1 MLECFVHS
9 QDRTTFVDG
18 LFGLMADY
26 SIPLSGED
34 SGMLSTIKTS
44 LDSLS
49 SSTET
54 KKANKSVLLG
64 KFQEELSSEV
74 ATLKENILNITQVC
88 SKDTKLISFQIQE
101 IESPA
106 LLDPESA
113 YEEIKQ
119 TLERLEKS
127 IEQVRSSR
135 FFVLFTHNASRFA
148 KKLSSLRSMKRSLN
162 FQPTSIQRLMR
173 LTVYIISSLIRFNSL
188 ARLTSIFTTS
198 TCCGTR
204 WTSGTH
210 GPTTSSPWTS
220 TRFSFGFGPPAISP
234 FQVSASEC
242 KKVVR
247 EFGETIAELNA
258 KDESNEVLTMLENK
272 VRQHFVDQRLE
283 FPFRWQASSPRFL
296 A

>member
-1 MLECFVHS
+1 M
-9 QDRTTFVDG
+9 DG

-88 SKDTKLISFQIQE
+88 LKDTKLISFQIQE

-127 IEQVRSSR
+127 IEQVSSL
-135 FFVLFTHNASRFA
+135 FFFFTHNSSRFA
-148 KKLSSLRSMKRSLN
+148 KKPSSLRSMKRSLN
-162 FQPTSIQRLMR
+162 FQPTSIQRL
-173 LTVYIISSLIRFNSL
+173 
-188 ARLTSIFTTS
+188 
-198 TCCGTR
+198 TR
-204 WTSGTH
+204 
-210 GPTTSSPWTS
+210 
-220 TRFSFGFGPPAISP
+220 
-234 FQVSASEC
+234 
-242 KKVVR
+242 
-247 EFGETIAELNA
+247 
-258 KDESNEVLTMLENK
+258 
-272 VRQHFVDQRLE
+272 
-283 FPFRWQASSPRFL
+283 
-296 A
+296 

>member
-1 MLECFVHS
+1 
-9 QDRTTFVDG
+9 
-18 LFGLMADY
+18 MADY

-88 SKDTKLISFQIQE
+88 YKDTKLISFQIQE

-127 IEQVRSSR
+127 IEQVRSSI
-135 FFVLFTHNASRFA
+135 FFLLFLHP
-148 KKLSSLRSMKRSLN
+148 
-162 FQPTSIQRLMR
+162 QCIQ
-173 LTVYIISSLIRFNSL
+173 
-188 ARLTSIFTTS
+188 
-198 TCCGTR
+198 
-204 WTSGTH
+204 
-210 GPTTSSPWTS
+210 
-220 TRFSFGFGPPAISP
+220 
-234 FQVSASEC
+234 
-242 KKVVR
+242 
-247 EFGETIAELNA
+247 
-258 KDESNEVLTMLENK
+258 
-272 VRQHFVDQRLE
+272 VRQKAFQFEKYEEKFE
-283 FPFRWQASSPRFL
+283 FPAHEYPEIDEV
-296 A
+296 

>member
-1 MLECFVHS
+1 MLECFAHS

-88 SKDTKLISFQIQE
+88 YKDTKLISFQIQE

-127 IEQVRSSR
+127 IEQVRSSI
-135 FFVLFTHNASRFA
+135 FFLLFLHT
-148 KKLSSLRSMKRSLN
+148 
-162 FQPTSIQRLMR
+162 QCIQ
-173 LTVYIISSLIRFNSL
+173 
-188 ARLTSIFTTS
+188 
-198 TCCGTR
+198 
-204 WTSGTH
+204 
-210 GPTTSSPWTS
+210 
-220 TRFSFGFGPPAISP
+220 
-234 FQVSASEC
+234 
-242 KKVVR
+242 
-247 EFGETIAELNA
+247 
-258 KDESNEVLTMLENK
+258 
-272 VRQHFVDQRLE
+272 VRQKAFQFEKYEEKFE
-283 FPFRWQASSPRFL
+283 FPAHEYPEIDEV
-296 A
+296 